1 MKIHKKRLDS
11 NAKERRRHNWKW
23 LTKMPILTPK
33 DIGEDQLS
41 FFTPARYK
49 LYVKCLQESRNS
61 NRFTRKPMP
70 DAVREEFTRRSKEY
84 QAYKLCEQ
92 SLLEQEANLNFKTQA
107 KAFEATFFLP
117 DYLVDE
123 AWS

>member
-1 MKIHKKRLDS
+1 
-11 NAKERRRHNWKW
+11 
-23 LTKMPILTPK
+23 
-33 DIGEDQLS
+33 
-41 FFTPARYK
+41 
-49 LYVKCLQESRNS
+49 
-61 NRFTRKPMP
+61 MP

-123 AWS
+123 AWSQTGEMENLDIEEFTPAAMYTEQVLRIMPREFTSRLRMLPAFEETLMRMDEK